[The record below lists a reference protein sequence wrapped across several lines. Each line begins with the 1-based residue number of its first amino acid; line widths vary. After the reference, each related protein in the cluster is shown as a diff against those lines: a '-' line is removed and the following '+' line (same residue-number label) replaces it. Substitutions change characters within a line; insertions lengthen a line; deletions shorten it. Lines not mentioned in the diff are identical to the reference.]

1 MRKLLIAA
9 AVIATASAVPAAP
22 PLTLTPLG
30 TLKTGIFRSEDPR
43 VSEINA
49 FDPAAQRI
57 YVVNPQAG
65 VVDVIDAAN
74 PSLLLPLPSVDVM
87 ADCQAAM
94 GADCPIAPGAEPNS
108 VAIHGPLMAIAV
120 ASAVRTSNGHAVFY
134 SLEGGTPE
142 LVAIHE
148 AGALPDMVTFS
159 EDGAYAVVANEG
171 EPSADYL
178 VDPPGSV
185 SIISVA
191 ALGSPAAVRHVG
203 FGRFDDE
210 GQRARLEREGVRIFG
225 PGATVAQDLEPEYVA
240 VRENKVY
247 VTLQENNALAIINLH
262 GATVEQIVG
271 LGRKDYS
278 LPGNTLDPSDQ
289 DGGIRMANWPVSGLY
304 QSDAIHAFSVKGR
317 TYLITADE
325 GDAREYAGFAEV
337 VRLNNAGYV
346 LDPAAF
352 PDAAALKA
360 NAALGRLNVT
370 TASGDIDGDGDYD
383 RIDTFGGRS
392 VTIRDQQGRLVW
404 TSGDLLERL
413 SRDLDGTLTI
423 FNTTNTANSRD
434 NRSDDKSI
442 EPESVA
448 VGEVGGKPYAFVGL
462 ERDSGIVVFDLSKPE
477 APAFVTYV
485 NRRKFPRHPTTNAL
499 LACSNTVDCGDLGPE
514 GLTFVPAAQ
523 SPTGKALLIVSNE
536 VSSTT
541 TAWTVE

>member
-1 MRKLLIAA
+1 MRKLLIAG
-9 AVIATASAVPAAP
+9 AVLATASAVPAAP

-30 TLKTGIFRSEDPR
+30 TLKTGVFRSEDPR
-43 VSEINA
+43 AAEINA

-74 PSLLLPLPSVDVM
+74 PSLLLSLPSVDIVG
-87 ADCQAAM
+87 DCEAAM
-94 GADCPIAPGAEPNS
+94 GAGCPVAPGSEPNS
-108 VAIHGPLMAIAV
+108 VAIHGSLLAIAV
-120 ASAVRTSNGHAVFY
+120 ANAVRTDNGHAVFY
-134 SLEGGTPE
+134 SLAGSIPE
-142 LVAIHE
+142 LVTIHE

-178 VDPPGSV
+178 IDPPGTV
-185 SIISVA
+185 SIIEIA
-191 ALGSPAAVRHVG
+191 ALGTPAAVRHVG
-203 FGRFDDE
+203 FERFNDG
-210 GQRARLEREGVRIFG
+210 GQRAQLEQQGVRIFG
-225 PGATVAQDLEPEYVA
+225 PGASVSQDLEPEYVA
-240 VRENKVY
+240 IHKNKAY
-247 VTLQENNALAIINLH
+247 VTLQENNALAIINLQ
-262 GATVEQIVG
+262 GGTVEKIVG
-271 LGRKDYS
+271 LGQKDYAF
-278 LPGNTLDPSDQ
+278 PGNTLDPSDQ
-289 DGGIRMANWPVSGLY
+289 DGGINMANWPVSGLY
-304 QSDAIHAFSVKGR
+304 MSDAVHAFSARGN

-325 GDAREYAGFAEV
+325 GDAREYAGYSEI
-337 VRLNNAGYV
+337 VRLNNAGYL
-346 LDPAAF
+346 LDPTAF
-352 PDAAALKA
+352 PDAAVLKA

-370 TASGDIDGDGDYD
+370 TASGDIDGDGDVD

-404 TSGDLLERL
+404 NSGDMLERL

-442 EPESVA
+442 EPESVV

-462 ERDSGIVVFDLSKPE
+462 ERDSGIVVFDLSTPE
-477 APAFVTYV
+477 SPAFVTYV
-485 NRRKFPRHPTTNAL
+485 NRRKFPRHPVTNAL

-514 GLTFVPAAQ
+514 GLTFVPAAK

-541 TAWTVE
+541 TAWSVE

>member
-9 AVIATASAVPAAP
+9 AVVATASAVPAAP

-30 TLKTGIFRSEDPR
+30 TLKTGNFRSEDPR
-43 VSEINA
+43 VAEINA
-49 FDPAAQRI
+49 FDPAARRI

-65 VVDVIDAAN
+65 VVDVIDATN
-74 PSLLLPLPSVDVM
+74 PSLLLPLPPVNIV

-94 GADCPIAPGAEPNS
+94 GAGCTVAPGSEPNS
-108 VAIHGPLMAIAV
+108 VAIHGALMAIAV
-120 ASAVRTSNGHAVFY
+120 ANAVRTNNGHVVFY
-134 SLEGGTPE
+134 TLENSTPE

-148 AGALPDMVTFS
+148 AGALPDMVAFS

-178 VDPPGSV
+178 SDPPGTV
-185 SIISVA
+185 SIIMVA
-191 ALGSPAAVRHVG
+191 RLGSPAAVRHVG
-203 FGRFDDE
+203 FERFDNP
-210 GQRARLEREGVRIFG
+210 GQRAKLEREGVRIFG
-225 PGATVAQDLEPEYVA
+225 PGATVSQDLEPEYVA
-240 VRENKVY
+240 IQKNKAY
-247 VTLQENNALAIINLH
+247 VTLQENNALAVINLL
-262 GATVEQIVG
+262 GATVEKIVG

-289 DGGIRMANWPVSGLY
+289 DGGIHMANWPVSGLY
-304 QSDAIHAFSVKGR
+304 QPDAIHAFSVKGK

-325 GDAREYAGFAEV
+325 GDAREYDGFAEV
-337 VRLNNAGYV
+337 VRLNNAGYL
-346 LDPAAF
+346 LDPTAF

-360 NAALGRLNVT
+360 NTALGRLNVT
-370 TASGDIDGDGDYD
+370 TASGDVDGDGDFD

-392 VTIRDQQGRLVW
+392 ISIRDQQGRLVW
-404 TSGDLLERL
+404 TSGDVLERL
-413 SRDLDGTLTI
+413 SRDLDGTVTI
-423 FNTTNTANSRD
+423 FNTTSTANSRD

-448 VGEVGGKPYAFVGL
+448 VGEIGGTPYAFVGL
-462 ERDSGIVVFDLSKPE
+462 ERDSGIVVFDLSNPE
-477 APAFVTYV
+477 SPAYVTYV
-485 NRRKFPRHPTTNAL
+485 NRRKFPRHPVTNAL

-514 GLTFVPAAQ
+514 GLTFVPAAE

-541 TAWTVE
+541 TVWTVE